1 MYRGRLCD
9 TISSGGIWSVSGGCS
24 GSRRHG
30 PGESGQAP
38 ACAGGPQEKC
48 RRHAGDWTGPS
59 SRRSLAGERTGL
71 GPRRSLAGE
80 RTGPGSGS
88 RRHGPGESGQAP
100 TCAGGPQEKSAE
112 DMQET
117 GQAPARAGDPQ
128 EPCRRPAVQPQ
139 HISAKGSGETIFNG
153 REYL

>member
-38 ACAGGPQEKC
+38 TCAGGPQEKSAEDMQETGQAPA
-48 RRHAGDWTGPS
+48 RAGDPQEK
-59 SRRSLAGERTGL
+59 RRRPAGD
-71 GPRRSLAGE
+71 